1 MTVEQYLFLL
11 RSELTGSMPQE
22 ELEDILRY
30 YTEYFE
36 EAGPERERDVMVE
49 LYDTVEV
56 GTPVVMFY

>member
-36 EAGPERERDVMVE
+36 EAARSGSGM
-49 LYDTVEV
+49 
-56 GTPVVMFY
+56 